1 MGILDLMTLL
11 IFLAAVF
18 TLVNITL
25 LKLPSTIGL
34 MAIAL
39 ASSVV
44 ILILGYFMPPIVQG
58 AEHIIE
64 AFDFKE
70 VLLNVMLNFLL
81 FAGALSVNLKTL
93 LDQKIPVIVLATLG
107 TLLSTFVVGFLMQQ
121 AFIIAGKEV
130 DLIYCLLFGA
140 LISPTDPIAV
150 LSLVKKFGLVKS
162 LEIKIAG
169 ESLFNDGVGVV
180 IFLTILGIADP
191 SSRHHGEEAR
201 VQDNGTHEMVYQA
214 NTETGNENIV
224 QYADYTQHEGAA
236 QHEHESSDEVGAM
249 DVILLFVKEVF
260 GGLLLGALF
269 GFLGFKLLDYI
280 DNDHVELEVLVTLTL
295 VMVGG
300 RLAELLHVSGPL
312 GMVIMG
318 LFIGNEGRSEHLA
331 NATGEYVFKFW
342 HLLDE
347 ALNAILFILIG
358 LEMIVIAQ
366 SFETEYITIGALA
379 IVVVLIARFL
389 GVSLPVVAMEL
400 FGIKFEKKSIIILTW
415 GGLRGGISVAL
426 ALSLSDSIPVKDLI
440 VAATYAVV
448 VFSILVQGLTIEK
461 ILKS

>member
-1 MGILDLMTLL
+1 MGILDLITLL

-39 ASSVV
+39 MSSIIIVV
-44 ILILGYFMPPIVQG
+44 MGIAFPTIMSGAGHIV
-58 AEHIIE
+58 EE
-64 AFDFKE
+64 FDFKE

-81 FAGALSVNLKTL
+81 FAGALSVDLSKL
-93 LDQKIPVIVLATLG
+93 LEERIPIIVLATLG
-107 TLLSTFVVGFLMQQ
+107 TLMSTFIVGGLMWYG
-121 AFIIAGKEV
+121 FPLLGVEV
-130 DLIYCLLFGA
+130 EFIYCLLFGA

-150 LSLVKKFGLVKS
+150 LSLVKKFGISKN

-180 IFLTILGIADP
+180 IFLTILGIAGAGG
-191 SSRHHGEEAR
+191 SHGGGHEEITAFS
-201 VQDNGTHEMVYQA
+201 VAKLFG
-214 NTETGNENIV
+214 I
-224 QYADYTQHEGAA
+224 
-236 QHEHESSDEVGAM
+236 EV
-249 DVILLFVKEVF
+249 I
-260 GGLLLGALF
+260 GGVLLGAVF
-269 GFLGFKLLDYI
+269 GYLGFRLLNFI

-300 RLAELLHVSGPL
+300 RIAELIHVSAPL
-312 GMVIMG
+312 GMVVMG

-331 NATGEYVFKFW
+331 NATGEYVYKFW

-358 LEMIVIAQ
+358 LEVIVIAMD
-366 SFETEYITIGALA
+366 FKMEYLYVAPMA
-379 IVVVLIARFL
+379 IVVVLFARFL
-389 GVSLPVVAMEL
+389 GVSIPVIAIETL
-400 FGIKFEKKSIIILTW
+400 TKKKFEKKSIIILTW

-426 ALSLSDSIPVKDLI
+426 ALSLSDAIPAKDII

-461 ILKS
+461 IIKN

>member
-1 MGILDLMTLL
+1 MGILDLITLL
-11 IFLAAVF
+11 IFLAAAF
-18 TLVNITL
+18 TLINITF

-39 ASSVV
+39 MSSVAIV
-44 ILILGYFMPPIVQG
+44 FLGFAVPAVMNGASHIV
-58 AEHIIE
+58 EE
-64 AFDFKE
+64 FDFKE

-81 FAGALSVNLKTL
+81 FAGALSVDLSKL
-93 LDQKIPVIVLATLG
+93 LQERLPIIVLATIG
-107 TLLSTFVVGFLMQQ
+107 TLMSTFIVGFLMQ
-121 AFIIAGKEV
+121 FGFGLVGSEV

-150 LSLVKKFGLVKS
+150 LALTKEFGLDKN

-180 IFLTILGIADP
+180 IFLTISGIAMAG
-191 SSRHHGEEAR
+191 HGGGHGAHGGGEEI
-201 VQDNGTHEMVYQA
+201 T
-214 NTETGNENIV
+214 
-224 QYADYTQHEGAA
+224 
-236 QHEHESSDEVGAM
+236 AM
-249 DVILLFVKEVF
+249 SVAVLFIKEVA
-260 GGLLLGALF
+260 GGLLLGAGF
-269 GFLGFKLLDYI
+269 GYLGFKLLNYI

-300 RLAELLHVSGPL
+300 RVAELIHVSGPL
-312 GMVIMG
+312 GMVVMG

-358 LEMIVIAQ
+358 LEVIIIAQ
-366 SFETEYITIGALA
+366 DFKMEFLMIAPIAI
-379 IVVVLIARFL
+379 IVVLFARFL
-389 GVSLPVVAMEL
+389 GVSIPIKIMEM
-400 FGIKFEKKSIIILTW
+400 FGKKFEDKTIIILTW

-426 ALSLSDSIPVKDLI
+426 ALSLSDEIPHKDIIL
-440 VAATYAVV
+440 AATYAVV
-448 VFSILVQGLTIEK
+448 VFSILVQGLTIK
-461 ILKS
+461 SILK